1 MANQE
6 TPTEMEEGNAED
18 MLEEIVGG
26 IPQEGD
32 DFSVEEEPEMEEESM
47 EEAQIPDEEVM
58 MDLYSSV
65 YGEAMDDSDIAQEQL
80 QELQL
85 LLQAMPELSTAL
97 ATNEISPSEAA
108 IMIFREAAEVG

>member
-32 DFSVEEEPEMEEESM
+32 DFSVEEEPEMEE
-47 EEAQIPDEEVM
+47 AQIPEEEVM